1 MSDRA
6 QGPTGAGPEIVA
18 PRLGA
23 RLGPYEITAKLGEG
37 GMGEVY
43 RATDT
48 KLDRQVAIKVLPA
61 AFTEDK
67 ERLARFEREAKLL
80 AQLNHPN
87 IAQIYG
93 MEASGEAHALVM
105 ELVEGPT
112 LADRLAQG
120 ALPLDEASSLAK
132 QIAEAL
138 EEAHEKGIVH
148 RDLKPQNVKASIEG
162 RAKVL
167 DFGLA
172 KAMEPA
178 GALSGASAAD
188 VARSPTMMQSPTLTG
203 AHGTRLGVIL
213 GTAAYMAPEQA
224 RGGTVDRRAD
234 IWAFGVVLFEMLSGR
249 RLFEGETVSDT
260 LAEVLK
266 GEIDFGRLPKSTP
279 AAVRDLLR
287 RCLERN
293 PRNRLRDIGDA
304 RIALDEA
311 MQRPDRAAPGALPP
325 AAPAGASRRRLLAT
339 LGGGLAG
346 LALGLL
352 LATLAGSLRDPAG
365 EPGAASVVRSE
376 LAPPPGTAF
385 DLRTRGPGPAAL
397 SPDGRFVAFGAQA
410 ADSATLLYVRALA
423 DGRVTVY
430 PGSEGAQFP
439 FWSPDGRW
447 IAFFSRVDGM
457 LKKVPAAG
465 GTPLSICRSLN
476 GKGGSWGRDDVIVM
490 APTSGAALHRVSAAG
505 GEPVPVTELAPPYNS
520 HRHPRFLPDGRRFLF
535 LARSSRSEQS
545 TVLLGSLDGAPPRE
559 VIRSTTQAE
568 VASGHLLFAR
578 DAVLLAQPFDLE
590 RGVVTG
596 AAQPIADGVMELRG
610 AAYAAFSASAT
621 GRLVLHSGESQA
633 LVPLELR
640 DRGGRRV
647 GSIGTPGIY
656 RAPSFSPDGRWV
668 ATSGS
673 TQLRD
678 DNSDVWIFDRRSP
691 TVLHLN
697 VGPEEEAE
705 TIWAADGRSIFFGS
719 NPKGPHDVFR
729 KSLDGAASA
738 ELVYEAAEMQMPTGV
753 SPDGSLLFVESLTG
767 DGAVTEVLDLG
778 SGQTRLLREGRF
790 DDSRAVPSPDG
801 RWLAFVSNESGRPEV
816 YVAPFPGLGRTWPV
830 STGGG
835 RYPVWRADGRELV
848 YASLDGRFVAVPAR
862 AEGDTFHL
870 GAPDE
875 LFRSAPPTRDYRD
888 WGMSPD
894 GQLFAIASSGVL
906 EADNELRLIV
916 DWPALLVRR

>member
-1 MSDRA
+1 MI
-6 QGPTGAGPEIVA
+6 GT
-18 PRLGA
+18 

-48 KLDRQVAIKVLPA
+48 KLKREVAIKVLPT
-61 AFTEDK
+61 AFVADK
-67 ERLARFEREAKLL
+67 ERLARFEREAQLL
-80 AQLNHPN
+80 AQLHHPN
-87 IAQIYG
+87 IASIFG
-93 MEASGEAHALVM
+93 LEESEGSRALVM

-112 LADRLAQG
+112 LAERLAQA
-120 ALPLDEASSLAK
+120 ALPLDESLSIAR

-148 RDLKPQNVKASIEG
+148 RDLKPQNIKAPIEG
-162 RAKVL
+162 KVKVL

-172 KAMEPA
+172 KAMDPS
-178 GALSGASAAD
+178 SGAAAATAGD
-188 VARSPTMMQSPTLTG
+188 LARSPTLMNSPTLT
-203 AHGTRLGVIL
+203 AAGTRLGVIL
-213 GTAAYMAPEQA
+213 GTAAYMSPEQA
-224 RGGTVDRRAD
+224 RGGAVDKRAD
-234 IWAFGVVLFEMLSGR
+234 IWAFGVVLWEMLTSH

-293 PRNRLRDIGDA
+293 PKNRLRDIGDA
-304 RIALDEA
+304 RIALDERTQSPA
-311 MQRPDRAAPGALPP
+311 EVEPSALPP
-325 AAPAGASRRRLLAT
+325 TASAGAPVRRALRTLAV
-339 LGGGLAG
+339 GLAG

-352 LATLAGSLRDPAG
+352 LATLARPLRSPAG
-365 EPGAASVVRSE
+365 ELTAASVVRSE
-376 LAPPPGTAF
+376 VAPPPGTAF
-385 DLRTRGPGPAAL
+385 DLRSRGPGPSAL
-397 SPDGRFVAFGAQA
+397 SPDGRYLAFGAQA
-410 ADSATLLYVRALA
+410 KDAATLLYVRALA

-505 GEPVPVTELAPPYNS
+505 GEPVPVTELAAPYNS

-568 VASGHLLFAR
+568 LASGHLLFAR
-578 DAVLLAQPFDLE
+578 DSVLLAQTFDL
-590 RGVVTG
+590 GSGAVTG
-596 AAQPIADGVMELRG
+596 AAKPIADGVMELRG

-621 GRLVLHSGESQA
+621 GRIVLHSGASQA

-640 DRGGRRV
+640 DRNGQRL
-647 GSIGTPGIY
+647 GSVGTPGIY
-656 RAPSFSPDGRWV
+656 RAPSFSPDGRWI

-673 TQLRD
+673 AQLRD

-691 TVLHLN
+691 TVLHFT

-705 TIWAADGRSIFFGS
+705 TIWAADGRSLFFGS

-738 ELVYEAAEMQMPTGV
+738 ELVYEAAEMQLPTGV
-753 SPDGSLLFVESLTG
+753 SPDGKLLFVESLTG
-767 DGAVTEVLDLG
+767 EGAVTEVLDLE
-778 SGQTRLLREGRF
+778 SGRTRLLRESGF

-801 RWLAFVSNESGRPEV
+801 RWLAFDSSESGRPEV

-835 RYPVWRADGRELV
+835 RFPAWRADGRELV
-848 YASLDGRFVAVPAR
+848 YASLDGRFVAVPAQP
-862 AEGDTFHL
+862 EGDTFHL
-870 GAPDE
+870 GAPTE

-894 GQLFAIASSGVL
+894 AQLFVVASSGVL
-906 EADNELRLIV
+906 EAENELRLIV
-916 DWPALLVRR
+916 NWPALLEDR